1 MVIGHWWVLVIASV
15 GILAN
20 AKAACKGNWAKTSG
34 GCYWFSTNT
43 ATFHEAFTSC
53 FAKKSTLLE
62 LKGKWQEKWIRFQSL
77 LRGYDGVWIG
87 ATDLLHEGTYVYPSN
102 GSKIRYSNWEGRQP
116 GGGKKENCAVLA
128 LKSAGWHDYPC
139 KHKFHYI
146 CVKH

>member
-1 MVIGHWWVLVIASV
+1 MTISSGH
-15 GILAN
+15 
-20 AKAACKGNWAKTSG
+20 
-34 GCYWFSTNT
+34 CYEGQVKVDNT
-43 ATFHEAFTSC
+43 LNC
-53 FAKKSTLLE
+53 FV
-62 LKGKWQEKWIRFQSL
+62 
-77 LRGYDGVWIG
+77 GYDGVWIG

-128 LKSAGWHDYPC
+128 LKSAVWHDYPC